1 MSKPPEPSRE
11 PTAEEALI
19 RAALP
24 PEINQRL
31 QSARIIS
38 RRAVIVAEAG
48 DLSDS
53 ARAELESAIT
63 AALTPLAEVDDVRI
77 ALTGERRRRRL
88 IAVGSGKGGV
98 GKSTLTTNLA
108 VALARMGR
116 KVGVIDGDIYGP
128 SQPKLLGIEGIK
140 PSTLITNL
148 AVALARMGRK
158 VGVIDGDIYGPS
170 QPKLL
175 GTEGIKPAVEGDKL
189 VPIASRHGVKVLSM
203 GHLVA
208 PGKALAWRGPM
219 TGKAL
224 AQLVDAEWGDT
235 DLLLVDLPP
244 GTGDVQL
251 SMLSAHRPDGAILV
265 STPQDLALI
274 DAARAGQL
282 FDQGNVPII
291 GLVENMA
298 GYACPH
304 CGEISDPFGQGGV
317 EKFAAALEIPFLGR
331 VPLTLA
337 TRIAGDTGEPPAARD
352 DEAGAPF
359 AAIAQRL
366 ARWLDTGAV

>member
-1 MSKPPEPSRE
+1 MNNPPEQPRQPE
-11 PTAEEALI
+11 AEEALI
-19 RAALP
+19 RAALS
-24 PEINQRL
+24 PEINHRL
-31 QSARIIS
+31 RSARIVA

-48 DLSDS
+48 DLSQS
-53 ARAELESAIT
+53 ARTELESAIT
-63 AALTPLAEVDDVRI
+63 AALTPLAEVDEVRI

-128 SQPKLLGIEGIK
+128 SQPKLL
-140 PSTLITNL
+140 
-148 AVALARMGRK
+148 A
-158 VGVIDGDIYGPS
+158 
-170 QPKLL
+170 
-175 GTEGIKPAVEGDKL
+175 TEGIKPEVDGDNL
-189 VPIASRHGVKVLSM
+189 VAIDSRHGVKVLSM
-203 GHLVA
+203 GHIVA

-224 AQLVDAEWGDT
+224 TQLVDAEWGDT
-235 DLLLVDLPP
+235 DLLLIDLPP

-282 FDQGNVPII
+282 FEQGEVPII

-304 CGEISDPFGQGGV
+304 CGEISDPFGSGGV

-337 TRIAGDTGEPPAARD
+337 TRIAGDKGEPPAASD
-352 DEAGAPF
+352 GEAAAPF
-359 AAIAQRL
+359 VAIATRL
-366 ARWLDTGAV
+366 AQWLDTGTV

>member
-1 MSKPPEPSRE
+1 MSNPSAPPRQPPGDAS
-11 PTAEEALI
+11 AEDALI
-19 RAALP
+19 RAALDP
-24 PEINQRL
+24 AISRRL
-31 QSARIIS
+31 RSARIVA

-48 DLSDS
+48 DLSDEG
-53 ARAELESAIT
+53 RGELEAAIT
-63 AALTPLAEVDDVRI
+63 AALRSLPEIDEVRI

-88 IAVGSGKGGV
+88 IAIGSGKGGV

-116 KVGVIDGDIYGP
+116 RVGVIDGDIYGP
-128 SQPKLLGIEGIK
+128 SQPKLLK
-140 PSTLITNL
+140 
-148 AVALARMGRK
+148 
-158 VGVIDGDIYGPS
+158 
-170 QPKLL
+170 
-175 GTEGIKPAVEGDKL
+175 TEAIKPAATADGAQL
-189 VPIASRHGVKVLSM
+189 VAIDSPYGVKVLSI
-203 GHLVA
+203 GHIVA

-224 AQLVDAEWGDT
+224 SQLIDADWGET

-251 SMLSAHRPDGAILV
+251 SMLSAHKPDGAVLV

-282 FDQGNVPII
+282 FEQGAVPII

-304 CGEISDPFGQGGV
+304 CGKVSDPFGHGGV
-317 EKFAAALEIPFLGR
+317 EKFAAALDIPFLGR

-337 TRIAGDTGEPPAARD
+337 TRVAGDRGEPPAAG
-352 DEAGAPF
+352 EGEGAAPF
-359 AAIAQRL
+359 VAIAARL
-366 ARWLDTGAV
+366 ARWLDTGAI